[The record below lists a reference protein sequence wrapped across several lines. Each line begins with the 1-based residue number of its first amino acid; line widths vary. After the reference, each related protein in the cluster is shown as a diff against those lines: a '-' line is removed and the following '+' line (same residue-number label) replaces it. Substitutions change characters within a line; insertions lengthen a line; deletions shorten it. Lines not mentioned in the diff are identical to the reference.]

1 MTKLDSTTLASI
13 ALSVLV
19 TNLFVTMKGAFFW
32 LFFVDCD
39 QRYAEQHYFLLEA
52 S

>member
-1 MTKLDSTTLASI
+1 MSHNIFFSKKFGISNF
-13 ALSVLV
+13 V

-39 QRYAEQHYFLLEA
+39 QRYAEQYYFLLEA